1 MMKRT
6 LLIATL
12 IAMLMCS
19 CEKQGPN
26 DEPGLPDKPGN
37 EDTLKVSLAVE
48 IDTVGEKI
56 VSFSV
61 ITDQSPVELVYIA
74 SVAELT
80 DPAEE
85 LFLRSDVS
93 REIISEKAAEF
104 TIDDLLMNTPYHLY
118 AAVKYQDVYSIVK
131 SVDFTTLPN
140 QAEVGELSIKVLSV
154 TDHSY
159 KFEFSTRDDQ
169 YYRWITES
177 KLLINSQN
185 KTPYDYVCEFG
196 IFSQG
201 PITVDWVN
209 GEWFCANNTPIK
221 QADVG
226 PDQDYVI
233 YAIRWDLDAGYPL
246 GDVIV
251 ATLHTEKAKEGIGT
265 VDVELLEVKAA
276 EVKVKFTPSDE
287 IESYMSIVLPI
298 ADVEEGDNEHGGDS
312 FHIYIIEYAET
323 QWYCHRKKGIVEMS
337 FNEVTG
343 THRPFYPN
351 EEYVILTLAYDKEG
365 GKQIIRKHFTPKE

>member
-1 MMKRT
+1 MKRT

-12 IAMLMCS
+12 IAMLLGS
-19 CEKQGPN
+19 CKKQGPN

-37 EDTLKVSLAVE
+37 EDTIRVSLALE

-61 ITDQSPVELVYIA
+61 ITDQSPVEVVYIA
-74 SVAELT
+74 SVAELS

-104 TIDDLLMNTPYHLY
+104 TIDDLLMDTPYHLY
-118 AAVKYQDVYSIVK
+118 AAVKYQDVYSSVK

-140 QAEVGELSIKVLSV
+140 QAEVGELSIKVLEV

-177 KLLINSQN
+177 QLLINSQS
-185 KTPYDYVCEFG
+185 KDPYDYVCEFG
-196 IFSQG
+196 IPSQG

-209 GEWFCANNTPIK
+209 GEWFYGPTGPIK

-233 YAIRWDLDAGYPL
+233 YAIRWDFDMGYPL

-251 ATLHTEKAKEGIGT
+251 ATLHTEKAKEGVGA
-265 VDVELLEVKAA
+265 VDVELLDVKAA

-287 IESYMSIVLPI
+287 IENYMSIVLPI
-298 ADVEEGDNEHGGDS
+298 ADVEDADNEYGGDS
-312 FHIYIIEYAET
+312 FLINVIEYAET
-323 QWYCHRKKGIVEMS
+323 QWYCSRKEGIVEMS
-337 FNEVTG
+337 FTYVTG
-343 THRPFYPN
+343 TFHDFYVN
-351 EEYVILTLAYDKEG
+351 EEYVILTLAYDKDG
-365 GKQIIRKHFTPKE
+365 GKQIIRTHFIPLE